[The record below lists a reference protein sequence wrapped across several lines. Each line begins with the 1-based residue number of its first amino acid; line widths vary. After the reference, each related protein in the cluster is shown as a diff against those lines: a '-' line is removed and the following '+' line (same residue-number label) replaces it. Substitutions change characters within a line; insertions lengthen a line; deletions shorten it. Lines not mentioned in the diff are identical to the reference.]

1 MNPTVAISNVNHA
14 FGKGNLRKAVLIDIN
29 LNINPGEICILTG
42 PSGSGKTTITRLISR
57 YADIQQGSV
66 CIGGTN
72 IKDVDATELMR
83 HISVVFQDVYLFD
96 DTIRNNIRIAKPNA
110 TDAEV
115 EAAAKAANCY
125 EFISRLPKGYDTQV
139 GEIGGALSGGERQ
152 RISIARA
159 ILKDAPIVLLD
170 EPTSA
175 LDSESEVAVQTA
187 IDKLVE
193 NKTVVIIA
201 HRLSTVTGADN
212 ILVLEEGL
220 IVESGNHEELIVNR
234 GRYANLW
241 SIQQQSRNWRIAA

>member
-1 MNPTVAISNVNHA
+1 M
-14 FGKGNLRKAVLIDIN
+14 
-29 LNINPGEICILTG
+29 
-42 PSGSGKTTITRLISR
+42 
-57 YADIQQGSV
+57 
-66 CIGGTN
+66 
-72 IKDVDATELMR
+72 
-83 HISVVFQDVYLFD
+83 
-96 DTIRNNIRIAKPNA
+96 
-110 TDAEV
+110 
-115 EAAAKAANCY
+115 
-125 EFISRLPKGYDTQV
+125 
-139 GEIGGALSGGERQ
+139 
-152 RISIARA
+152 
-159 ILKDAPIVLLD
+159 LD

-241 SIQQQSRNWRIAA
+241 SIQQQSRNWRIAASKWIILSVEIKQP

>member
-1 MNPTVAISNVNHA
+1 M
-14 FGKGNLRKAVLIDIN
+14 
-29 LNINPGEICILTG
+29 
-42 PSGSGKTTITRLISR
+42 
-57 YADIQQGSV
+57 
-66 CIGGTN
+66 
-72 IKDVDATELMR
+72 
-83 HISVVFQDVYLFD
+83 
-96 DTIRNNIRIAKPNA
+96 
-110 TDAEV
+110 
-115 EAAAKAANCY
+115 
-125 EFISRLPKGYDTQV
+125 
-139 GEIGGALSGGERQ
+139 
-152 RISIARA
+152 
-159 ILKDAPIVLLD
+159 LD